1 MPKVLSLAEPHTLE
15 NLVTHQIK
23 KWLLCDYQYV
33 GLCICAPSP
42 NFSRLLLSQRL
53 GSLCER
59 RRQLKFRLLCAKANT
74 LKNKRAP
81 LPEVHL

>member
-42 NFSRLLLSQRL
+42 NSAVSSSHKGL
-53 GSLCER
+53 GAFAEGGDS
-59 RRQLKFRLLCAKANT
+59 
-74 LKNKRAP
+74 
-81 LPEVHL
+81 